1 VENRP
6 YEIWANVS
14 DLYVSWSKVAVGLII
29 PKNDKKLNQLLFD
42 ASSMSVSMETTQKIE
57 NARSQQPKELEQFF
71 FNEPELTCS
80 YMHLIHLTCLFYMF
94 FEIFKIS

>member
-1 VENRP
+1 MT
-6 YEIWANVS
+6 
-14 DLYVSWSKVAVGLII
+14 
-29 PKNDKKLNQLLFD
+29 KKLNQLLFD

-94 FEIFKIS
+94 FEIFKISWFFDDFRPKIWIFDADWYLYET